1 MCIDLNDLNTEGIP
15 LGDSKEEKKQRKRFI
30 MDFYKIWGTLNPK
43 KQVFNKSLN
52 DFVNVR
58 HISVEE
64 TAGQASTRYKSTL
77 AIVFLSEIL
86 ANAIQKGVPRNSDPT
101 KDNQKGFEKI
111 IIMEY
116 DKPEFGIIKL
126 TVGIKRGTKEKVQYC
141 ITSIE
146 ND

>member
-1 MCIDLNDLNTEGIP
+1 
-15 LGDSKEEKKQRKRFI
+15 
-30 MDFYKIWGTLNPK
+30 MDFYKVWGTINPQ

-77 AIVFLSEIL
+77 AIMFLSEIL
-86 ANAIQKGVPRNSDPT
+86 ANAIQKGAPRNADPT
-101 KDNQKGFEKI
+101 KDNQKRFEKI

-116 DKPEFGIIKL
+116 NKHEFGKIKL
-126 TVGIKRGTKEKVQYC
+126 TVGVRRGTKEKVQYC
-141 ITSIE
+141 ITAIE

>member
-1 MCIDLNDLNTEGIP
+1 
-15 LGDSKEEKKQRKRFI
+15 
-30 MDFYKIWGTLNPK
+30 MDFYKNWRTLNPQK
-43 KQVFNKSLN
+43 RVFNKSLN
-52 DFVNVR
+52 EFVNVK

-77 AIVFLSEIL
+77 SILFLTEIL
-86 ANAIQKGVPRNSDPT
+86 ENAVKKGPPQNSNPT

-116 DKPEFGIIKL
+116 IKPQVGKIKL
-126 TVGIKRGTKEKVQYC
+126 TVGIRRGTKEKVQYC
-141 ITSIE
+141 ITAIE